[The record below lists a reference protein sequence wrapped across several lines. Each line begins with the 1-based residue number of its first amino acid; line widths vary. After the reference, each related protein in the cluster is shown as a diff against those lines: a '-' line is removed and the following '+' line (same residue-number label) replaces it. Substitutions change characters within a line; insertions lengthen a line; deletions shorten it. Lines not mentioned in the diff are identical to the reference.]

1 MKDKKLTFLEGLMLV
16 AGAGMGTGILT
27 IPYAASKIGLT
38 GTLIALVVAYAASA
52 VTYLFIADL
61 TIQSKD
67 STQLLGILKQHLF
80 RGKYE
85 KVLTYIFFGVFV
97 IILLQNLITYILCA
111 TNIIS
116 ELFQIPAEVSKIGFY
131 ILALL
136 VLLFGI
142 KGIGIGEKIAV
153 PLIAGSILL
162 LIVLSVWNPQNAPD
176 FTLGKPSVVMAV
188 FGLFM
193 FAFSAIFSVVQVTN
207 SIDNKKHT
215 KKVLIGGLS
224 INALLTFV
232 FTVVSL
238 IGSKEVTEVAII
250 GLSDT
255 LGKPWIKIL
264 CSVFVLL
271 AMFTSYWSS
280 GLAFADVIAD
290 EFGMGKRKAVIIGTL
305 PATVLAI
312 LLPLSILDY
321 AQIGAGALSVVVGVI
336 ILPAY
341 YNAVKEKKEGLL
353 LGKFAKSKLLIGLI
367 GVSTILMAISSF
379 IPIQ

>member
-1 MKDKKLTFLEGLMLV
+1 MKEKKLTFLEGLMLV

-27 IPYAASKIGLT
+27 IPYAASKIGIW
-38 GTLIALVVAYAASA
+38 GTLIALILAYVAS
-52 VTYLFIADL
+52 VITYLFIADL
-61 TIQSKD
+61 TMQSTD

-85 KVLTYIFFGVFV
+85 KILTYTFFAVFV
-97 IILLQNLITYILCA
+97 IILLQNLITYIMCA

-116 ELFQIPAEVSKIGFY
+116 ALFPIPAIAAQIGFY

-153 PLIAGSILL
+153 PLIAGAILL
-162 LIVLSVWNPQNAPD
+162 LIVLSALNPHNAAE
-176 FTLGKPSVVMAV
+176 LSVGNVGTVTAV

-207 SIDNKKHT
+207 NLENKKHT
-215 KKVLIGGLS
+215 KTVLIGGLS
-224 INALLTFV
+224 INAVLTFI
-232 FTVVSL
+232 FTVVT
-238 IGSKEVTEVAII
+238 IVGSKEVTEVAII
-250 GLSDT
+250 GLSDAI
-255 LGKPWIKIL
+255 GKPWVKMI

-280 GLAFADVIAD
+280 GLAFADVIKD
-290 EFGMGKRKAVIIGTL
+290 EFGMGKRKAVVLGTL
-305 PATVLAI
+305 PATILAI
-312 LLPLSILDY
+312 VLPLSILDY
-321 AQIGAGALSVVVGVI
+321 AQIGAGALSVVVGLI

-341 YNAVKEKKEGLL
+341 YNAVKEKKQGLL
-353 LGKFAKSKLLIGLI
+353 LGKFAKSKLLIGVV
-367 GVSTILMAISSF
+367 GVSTLLMAISSF
-379 IPIQ
+379 IPIK

>member
-1 MKDKKLTFLEGLMLV
+1 M
-16 AGAGMGTGILT
+16 
-27 IPYAASKIGLT
+27 
-38 GTLIALVVAYAASA
+38 
-52 VTYLFIADL
+52 
-61 TIQSKD
+61 
-67 STQLLGILKQHLF
+67 
-80 RGKYE
+80 
-85 KVLTYIFFGVFV
+85 
-97 IILLQNLITYILCA
+97 
-111 TNIIS
+111 
-116 ELFQIPAEVSKIGFY
+116 
-131 ILALL
+131 
-136 VLLFGI
+136 
-142 KGIGIGEKIAV
+142 
-153 PLIAGSILL
+153 
-162 LIVLSVWNPQNAPD
+162 
-176 FTLGKPSVVMAV
+176 
-188 FGLFM
+188 
-193 FAFSAIFSVVQVTN
+193 
-207 SIDNKKHT
+207 
-215 KKVLIGGLS
+215 
-224 INALLTFV
+224 
-232 FTVVSL
+232 

-255 LGKPWIKIL
+255 LGKSWVKII

-341 YNAVKEKKEGLL
+341 YNAVKEKNQGLL

>member
-1 MKDKKLTFLEGLMLV
+1 MKNRKLTFMEGLMLV

-27 IPYAASKIGLT
+27 IPYAASKIGIW
-38 GTLIALVVAYAASA
+38 GTLIALILAYAAS
-52 VTYLFIADL
+52 VITYLFIADL
-61 TIQSKD
+61 TLQSTD

-85 KVLTYIFFGVFV
+85 KVLTYIFFGMFV
-97 IILLQNLITYILCA
+97 IILLQNLITYIMCA

-116 ELFQIPAEVSKIGFY
+116 ELFSIPAIVAKIIFY
-131 ILALL
+131 VLALL

-162 LIVLSVWNPQNAPD
+162 LIVLTAIKPQDTPD
-176 FTLGKPSVVMAV
+176 FSVGDIGIVTAV

-207 SIDNKKHT
+207 HLENKKHT
-215 KKVLIGGLS
+215 KSVLIGGLT
-224 INALLTFV
+224 INAVLTFV
-232 FTVVSL
+232 FTVVA
-238 IGSKEVTEVAII
+238 IGGSKEVTEVAIL

-255 LGKPWIKIL
+255 IGKPWVKII
-264 CSVFVLL
+264 CSIFVLL

-280 GLAFADVIAD
+280 GLAFADVIKD
-290 EFGMGKRKAVIIGTL
+290 EFGMGKRKAAILGTL
-305 PATVLAI
+305 PATILAI
-312 LLPLSILDY
+312 VLPLSILDY
-321 AQIGAGALSVVVGVI
+321 AQIGAGALSVVVGLI

-341 YNAVKEKKEGLL
+341 YNAVKDKTQGLL
-353 LGKFAKSKLLIGLI
+353 LGKFAKSKLLIGLV
-367 GVSTILMAISSF
+367 GVSTLLMAISSF
-379 IPIQ
+379 IPIE

>member
-27 IPYAASKIGLT
+27 IPYAASKIGLI

-116 ELFQIPAEVSKIGFY
+116 ELFQIPVELAKIVFY

-153 PLIAGSILL
+153 PLIAGAIFL
-162 LIVLSVWNPQNAPD
+162 LIGLSVWKPQNVPE

-207 SIDNKKHT
+207 SIENKNHT
-215 KKVLIGGLS
+215 KKVLIGGLT

-255 LGKPWIKIL
+255 LGKSWVKII

-305 PATVLAI
+305 PATVLVI

-341 YNAVKEKKEGLL
+341 YNAVKEKNQGLL

>member
-1 MKDKKLTFLEGLMLV
+1 
-16 AGAGMGTGILT
+16 
-27 IPYAASKIGLT
+27 
-38 GTLIALVVAYAASA
+38 
-52 VTYLFIADL
+52 
-61 TIQSKD
+61 
-67 STQLLGILKQHLF
+67 
-80 RGKYE
+80 
-85 KVLTYIFFGVFV
+85 
-97 IILLQNLITYILCA
+97 
-111 TNIIS
+111 
-116 ELFQIPAEVSKIGFY
+116 
-131 ILALL
+131 
-136 VLLFGI
+136 
-142 KGIGIGEKIAV
+142 
-153 PLIAGSILL
+153 
-162 LIVLSVWNPQNAPD
+162 
-176 FTLGKPSVVMAV
+176 
-188 FGLFM
+188 M

-207 SIDNKKHT
+207 SIENKKDT
-215 KKVLIGGLS
+215 KKVLIGGLT

-255 LGKPWIKIL
+255 LGKPWIKIV
-264 CSVFVLL
+264 CSLFVLL

-290 EFGMGKRKAVIIGTL
+290 EFGMGKRLAVVIGTL

-341 YNAVKEKKEGLL
+341 YNAVKDKKEGLL

-379 IPIQ
+379 IPIK